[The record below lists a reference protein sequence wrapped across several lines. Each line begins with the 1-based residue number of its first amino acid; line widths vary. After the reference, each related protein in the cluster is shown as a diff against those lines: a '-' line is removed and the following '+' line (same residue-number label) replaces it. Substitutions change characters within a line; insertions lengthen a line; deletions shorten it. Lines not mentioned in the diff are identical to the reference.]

1 MKKATRTILVS
12 LFVLFTLNNFAV
24 NTIDSLNTAMWQEVF
39 SNPRKAIA
47 ESDKIIGLG
56 VQENDQKGLAR
67 TYGQLG
73 VAYDLLG
80 VPDSAL
86 PFFYQAITIQEKIKD
101 STGLS
106 FSYNNIGLMYYA
118 LYDYTPALKNLRT
131 SLTIDKQIK
140 DDESAAGSLIN
151 IGIILTY
158 LDSLDQAV
166 SLYEEAYLLYE
177 SSENSRGM
185 ITASSNM
192 AKVYYANKNYTK
204 ALENY
209 LKVKTYYQENGSSP
223 EAISANYNS
232 LANTYSKLNQYN
244 KALTYAHKDLAF
256 CNLKQLVNKKQFA
269 YETLNEVY
277 SANGN
282 YKKAHEYLLKYTNL
296 RDSLL
301 NENRTTVIEDMKTK
315 YETERKEA
323 ELVQVKLEKEAET
336 LKHKTEQQFFYG
348 AAFLLIILLVFLVWG
363 YSSKRKINGLL
374 LDKNNLNEAIIEQK
388 GVMLGEVHHRVKNNL
403 QLISSMVSLQASEI
417 RDNVAASFLE
427 DIQKRINAIAEL
439 HQFLYQGDDVEK
451 VNLDLYITSLVNGL
465 KHSIKQEGL
474 KINTTI
480 TPLSLDVK
488 TAVPVGLIVNELV
501 TNALKYAFK
510 DNEKGEISV
519 CLNKQENQLVLK
531 VSDNGIGMSDK
542 KATSFGTKMIRS
554 LCRQLKADWD
564 IKSENGVT
572 HTFVINRFKNYE

>member
-204 ALENY
+204 AL
-209 LKVKTYYQENGSSP
+209 
-223 EAISANYNS
+223 
-232 LANTYSKLNQYN
+232 
-244 KALTYAHKDLAF
+244 
-256 CNLKQLVNKKQFA
+256 
-269 YETLNEVY
+269 
-277 SANGN
+277 
-282 YKKAHEYLLKYTNL
+282 
-296 RDSLL
+296 
-301 NENRTTVIEDMKTK
+301 
-315 YETERKEA
+315 
-323 ELVQVKLEKEAET
+323 
-336 LKHKTEQQFFYG
+336 
-348 AAFLLIILLVFLVWG
+348 
-363 YSSKRKINGLL
+363 
-374 LDKNNLNEAIIEQK
+374 
-388 GVMLGEVHHRVKNNL
+388 
-403 QLISSMVSLQASEI
+403 
-417 RDNVAASFLE
+417 
-427 DIQKRINAIAEL
+427 
-439 HQFLYQGDDVEK
+439 
-451 VNLDLYITSLVNGL
+451 
-465 KHSIKQEGL
+465 
-474 KINTTI
+474 
-480 TPLSLDVK
+480 
-488 TAVPVGLIVNELV
+488 
-501 TNALKYAFK
+501 
-510 DNEKGEISV
+510 
-519 CLNKQENQLVLK
+519 
-531 VSDNGIGMSDK
+531 
-542 KATSFGTKMIRS
+542 
-554 LCRQLKADWD
+554 
-564 IKSENGVT
+564 
-572 HTFVINRFKNYE
+572 